1 MYIGYAAGRTI
12 MSHGP
17 IVNSGELLALL
28 LHYSYI
34 CGRRVGG
41 SPYYEK
47 AGNNVFTRAQTRRL
61 DKYLYSKARQ
71 AAARIG
77 IADSKEAARQRISYR
92 SRLAGLQP
100 FPYHRFTD
108 FPLRSFNIEKIFIP
122 PVIND
127 FD

>member
-1 MYIGYAAGRTI
+1 M
-12 MSHGP
+12 
-17 IVNSGELLALL
+17 
-28 LHYSYI
+28 
-34 CGRRVGG
+34 GG

-92 SRLAGLQP
+92 SRGGAGLQP
-100 FPYHRFTD
+100 FPYQD
-108 FPLRSFNIEKIFIP
+108 LLIFL
-122 PVIND
+122 
-127 FD
+127 

>member
-12 MSHGP
+12 MSHRP

-47 AGNNVFTRAQTRRL
+47 AGNNVFTRSQTRRL

-92 SRLAGLQP
+92 SRGGAGLQP
-100 FPYHRFTD
+100 FPYQD
-108 FPLRSFNIEKIFIP
+108 LLIFL
-122 PVIND
+122 
-127 FD
+127 